1 MSNKRKDFA
10 MKNYHKKI
18 TYFFATII
26 LIFTCALSVSAE
38 SVESEATSSSAT
50 SGSVDP
56 DIAER
61 ILSICNN
68 AIITAS
74 DATLRVDLSEC
85 YGSDSDA
92 ATEQLLYDYAY
103 IIGTS
108 KFSEQYSGLSLSFL
122 DDNFTAVL
130 TVSEFKDVSDYQ
142 TNFFN
147 VPLSET
153 GATNSLALS
162 IVYDKF
168 FHNHDIDHRSAV
180 GWKKLYEE
188 YGMEYDEEDEDAKVE
203 IENELW
209 FCQSFD
215 GANESIIHELQEN
228 TFVINYRYDMEDKF
242 DYGASVG
249 KDLNNALN
257 NLIIYGNND
266 PDLLSFDTITLI
278 CFDGNSDNRLLEFQL
293 KKTSEFLWDTTV
305 NRCND
310 EFFKKGMANRI
321 SLPK

>member
-1 MSNKRKDFA
+1 

-18 TYFFATII
+18 TYFFAAII
-26 LIFTCALSVSAE
+26 LILTCTLSVSAE

-56 DIAER
+56 DIAEQ

-74 DATLRVDLSEC
+74 DDTLQVDLSEC

-162 IVYDKF
+162 IIYNKF

-180 GWKKLYEE
+180 GWK
-188 YGMEYDEEDEDAKVE
+188 
-203 IENELW
+203 
-209 FCQSFD
+209 
-215 GANESIIHELQEN
+215 
-228 TFVINYRYDMEDKF
+228 
-242 DYGASVG
+242 
-249 KDLNNALN
+249 
-257 NLIIYGNND
+257 
-266 PDLLSFDTITLI
+266 
-278 CFDGNSDNRLLEFQL
+278 
-293 KKTSEFLWDTTV
+293 
-305 NRCND
+305 
-310 EFFKKGMANRI
+310 
-321 SLPK
+321 